1 MAKTPNVISH
11 WHRLIEGFQTSPLD
25 FYAAV
30 EAAIQR
36 RQIPDRQSVR
46 IDFKEGG
53 LLTAKRVYLRIM
65 RDKHSFDICAAPFGT
80 GFFFCWWLTE
90 LPSQWFIYFIGLL
103 FLIFFT
109 IMICFQA
116 GFIVGV
122 LLSLIAVPG
131 VLALIGN
138 LVHNNGGTAE
148 DAIVAIPWI
157 GAIYEK
163 AFHPATYYKID
174 TALMFQD
181 AVHNAVMEVI
191 DQVTAGKGVR
201 AISEFERKPILES
214 FAKSA

>member
-1 MAKTPNVISH
+1 MAKAQIVLSH
-11 WHRLIEGFQTSPLD
+11 WHRLIEEFQTSPLD

-30 EAAIQR
+30 EAAIER
-36 RQIPDRQSVR
+36 RQIPDRRSVR

-53 LLTAKRVYLRIM
+53 LLTARRVYLRIM

-80 GFFFCWWLTE
+80 GFFFSWWLTE
-90 LPSQWFIYFIGLL
+90 LPSQWVIYCIGLL
-103 FLIFFT
+103 FVSLLTVIV
-109 IMICFQA
+109 CFQA
-116 GFIVGV
+116 GFIVGI

-138 LVHNNGGTAE
+138 IVHNNGGSAE
-148 DAIVAIPWI
+148 DAIVAIPWL
-157 GAIYEK
+157 GAIYEQV
-163 AFHPATYYKID
+163 FHPATYYKID

-201 AISEFERKPILES
+201 AISEFERKPILKS
-214 FAKSA
+214 FARSA